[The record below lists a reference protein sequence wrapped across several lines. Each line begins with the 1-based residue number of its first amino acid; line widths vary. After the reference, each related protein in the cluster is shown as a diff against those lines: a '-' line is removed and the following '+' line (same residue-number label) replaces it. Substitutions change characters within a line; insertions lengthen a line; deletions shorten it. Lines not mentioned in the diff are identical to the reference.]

1 MRRVPGQYTFMW
13 TCWFIGALVLFL
25 NAMGVL

>member
-1 MRRVPGQYTFMW
+1 MRVPGQYTFMW
-13 TCWFIGALVLFL
+13 ACWFLGALVLFL